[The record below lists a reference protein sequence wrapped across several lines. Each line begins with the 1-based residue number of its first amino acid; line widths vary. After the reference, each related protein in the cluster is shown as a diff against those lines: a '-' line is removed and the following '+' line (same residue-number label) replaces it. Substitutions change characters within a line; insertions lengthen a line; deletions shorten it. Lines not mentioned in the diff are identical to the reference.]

1 MDLGL
6 LVVRAVLGLGM
17 AAHGAQKLF
26 GWWGGYGLQGTG
38 GWLESQG
45 FRPGRLFALAAGLTE
60 AAGGLLT
67 AAGLLGP
74 VGPALVVSVMIV
86 AIGVSHWGQG
96 FFAQDGRTVQAFA
109 IRQTVGCYERLRA
122 AHAREDRPLHFVGH
136 QANLRMLENVCRR
149 CEIPPDRHHCNVE
162 WYGNTGAASSA
173 TVLSMGWEKW
183 QAQDDVAVVGVGA
196 GLTWASYYLRFGD
209 AP

>member
-45 FRPGRLFALAAGLTE
+45 FRPGRVFALAAGLTE
-60 AAGGLLT
+60 LGGGLLT

-74 VGPALVVSVMIV
+74 IGPALVVLVMIV
-86 AIGVSHWGQG
+86 AIGVAHWGHG
-96 FFAQDGRTVQAFA
+96 FFAQANGFELPLLYIAAAAGLALAGPGGFSLDHALGLGGLSTPSIAWTALAIGALGGFA
-109 IRQTVGCYERLRA
+109 NLA
-122 AHAREDRPLHFVGH
+122 ARRPLGKPVT
-136 QANLRMLENVCRR
+136 A
-149 CEIPPDRHHCNVE
+149 
-162 WYGNTGAASSA
+162 
-173 TVLSMGWEKW
+173 
-183 QAQDDVAVVGVGA
+183 
-196 GLTWASYYLRFGD
+196 
-209 AP
+209 

>member
-6 LVVRAVLGLGM
+6 LVVRVVLGLGM

-26 GWWGGYGLQGTG
+26 GWWGGYGLQGTA

-74 VGPALVVSVMIV
+74 VGPALVVTVMIV
-86 AIGVSHWGQG
+86 AIGVAHRGHG
-96 FFAQDGRTVQAFA
+96 FFAQAGGFELSLFYIAAAVGLALTGPGLFSLDHVLGLAALSAPATAWAALA
-109 IRQTVGCYERLRA
+109 IGVLG
-122 AHAREDRPLHFVGH
+122 GG
-136 QANLRMLENVCRR
+136 ANLAARR
-149 CEIPPDRHHCNVE
+149 PHGRP
-162 WYGNTGAASSA
+162 A
-173 TVLSMGWEKW
+173 T
-183 QAQDDVAVVGVGA
+183 A
-196 GLTWASYYLRFGD
+196 
-209 AP
+209 